1 MESEGEP
8 TREELLLLL
17 SAKDTT
23 IKALTELVEQQAT
36 QAAGSAVR
44 IEQLTAQAEQ
54 LTARVVE
61 LERQRGKD
69 SSNSSMPPSSDAPFA
84 TSAPKRSSR
93 TRSGRRPGKQDN
105 APGTTLGRVEDP
117 DETIVRDPDTCCGCG
132 GSLADAPV
140 FDVGRH
146 QVFDAPPPPPR
157 PHVTEYRIV
166 SRTCTGCG
174 TTTVGDIP
182 AWARGR
188 VQYGPKL
195 MARAAW
201 LVCAHHLP
209 VRRAAC
215 VLAALLGAPV
225 SGGWV
230 AALRGKAA
238 RLLQTAF
245 LPRVRELIAS
255 APVAHADETCARA
268 EGALRYLHVA
278 CTEHLTAMH
287 VADRSKDSIDAG
299 GVWPA
304 FDGVLVRDG
313 YTGYTHL
320 DHVLHAWCGAHLLRD
335 LRSVHE
341 GDPAGQLWAQ
351 AMATTLCEANDAA
364 NAARAA
370 GLDALEPHVLARI
383 RNRYLGALA
392 RGRDDTLGKRGPL
405 ADEART
411 LIRRFERHE
420 GMILR
425 FTTDLAVPFSN
436 NLAERDQRP
445 VKVQQRTSGGCWRT
459 LQGLIDFAVVQSYL
473 STVGKWGLDKL
484 DALEQLFTTG
494 AWLPHA
500 LTPGHVAAAA

>member
-1 MESEGEP
+1 
-8 TREELLLLL
+8 
-17 SAKDTT
+17 
-23 IKALTELVEQQAT
+23 V
-36 QAAGSAVR
+36 
-44 IEQLTAQAEQ
+44 
-54 LTARVVE
+54 
-61 LERQRGKD
+61 
-69 SSNSSMPPSSDAPFA
+69 
-84 TSAPKRSSR
+84 
-93 TRSGRRPGKQDN
+93 
-105 APGTTLGRVEDP
+105 
-117 DETIVRDPDTCCGCG
+117 
-132 GSLADAPV
+132 DAPV
-140 FDVGRH
+140 FDERRH

-157 PHVTEYRIV
+157 PEVTEYRIV

-174 TTTVGDIP
+174 TTTVGDVP

-188 VQYGPKL
+188 VQYGPRL
-195 MARAAW
+195 MARAVW

-209 VRRAAC
+209 VRRAAG
-215 VLAALLGAPV
+215 VLSALLGASV

-238 RLLQTAF
+238 RLLESGF

-268 EGALRYLHVA
+268 AGALHYLHVA

-287 VADRSKDSIDAG
+287 VGDRTKEAIDAG

-313 YTGYTHL
+313 YGGYTHL

-335 LRSVHE
+335 LRSIHD
-341 GDPAGQLWAQ
+341 GDPAGQLWAE

-364 NAARAA
+364 HAARAA
-370 GLDALEPHVLARI
+370 SLETLQPHVLARI

-392 RGRDDTLGKRGPL
+392 RGRDDNLGKRGPL

-411 LIRRFERHE
+411 LIRRFEARE
-420 GMILR
+420 DMILR
-425 FTTDLAVPFSN
+425 FTTDLSVPFSN

-445 VKVQQRTSGGCWRT
+445 VKVKQRTSGGCWRT

-473 STVGKWGLDKL
+473 STAGKWGLDKL

-494 AWLPHA
+494 AWLPPA
-500 LTPGHVAAAA
+500 LTPDTAPTIAA

>member
-1 MESEGEP
+1 MESRGEP

-17 SAKDTT
+17 SAKDAT
-23 IKALTELVEQQAT
+23 IKSLTELVEQL
-36 QAAGSAVR
+36 AVR
-44 IEQLTAQAEQ
+44 VA
-54 LTARVVE
+54 E

-69 SSNSSMPPSSDAPFA
+69 SSNSSRPPSSDAPFA
-84 TSAPKRSSR
+84 KPAPKRSSR
-93 TRSGRRPGKQDN
+93 TRSGRRPGKQDG
-105 APGTTLGRVEDP
+105 APGSTLKRVEDP
-117 DETIVRDPDTCCGCG
+117 DETIRRDPRTCCGCG
-132 GSLADAPV
+132 DSLAGAPV
-140 FDVGRH
+140 FDERSH
-146 QVFDAPPPPPR
+146 QVYDAPPPPPR
-157 PHVTEYRIV
+157 PKVTEYQVV

-174 TTTVGDIP
+174 TTTVGDVP

-209 VRRAAC
+209 VRRAAS
-215 VLAALLGAPV
+215 VLAALLGVPV

-230 AALRGKAA
+230 AGLRAKAA
-238 RLLQTAF
+238 RLLEAAF

-278 CTEHLTAMH
+278 CTEYLTAMH
-287 VADRSKDSIDAG
+287 VGNRTMESIDAG
-299 GVWPA
+299 GIWPA

-313 YTGYTHL
+313 YNGYTHL

-335 LRSVHE
+335 LHSVHE
-341 GDPAGQLWAQ
+341 GDRAGQLWAE
-351 AMATTLCEANDAA
+351 AMATTLCEANEAA
-364 NAARAA
+364 QAARAA
-370 GLDALEPHVLARI
+370 GLETLEPHVHARI

-392 RGRDDTLGKRGPL
+392 RGRDDNLGRRGPL

-411 LIRRFERHE
+411 LIRRFETRE
-420 GMILR
+420 DMILR
-425 FTTDLAVPFSN
+425 FCTDLQVPFSN

-473 STVGKWGLDKL
+473 STVGKWGKDKL
-484 DALEQLFTTG
+484 DALEELFTTG
-494 AWLPHA
+494 AWLPPA
-500 LTPGHVAAAA
+500 LTPSHLTAAA